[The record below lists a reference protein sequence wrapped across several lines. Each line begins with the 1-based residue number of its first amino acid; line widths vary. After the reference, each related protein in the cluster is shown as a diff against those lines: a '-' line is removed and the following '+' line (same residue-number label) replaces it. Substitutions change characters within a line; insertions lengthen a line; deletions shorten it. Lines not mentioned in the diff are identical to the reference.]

1 MNECHIDLELSP
13 RDRLMNGFA
22 YAIAEKGYIDTTIAD
37 IVRYA
42 RVSKRTFYQHFVDKK
57 DCLLHCY
64 HETSLNSLEG
74 VQAAIDH
81 ARGLSDDLQQHL
93 QHGVMAFLTYMRVR
107 PRYMQILMSEV
118 LLVDQNGIQLRRD
131 IMNRFSHLLQH
142 IVTGLPFSDMQ
153 FDRQPP
159 LITTA
164 MVGAINELVLVA
176 FEHNQPEMFD
186 SIQDTI
192 HGMLLSLLQHSETT

>member
-64 HETSLNSLEG
+64 HET
-74 VQAAIDH
+74 
-81 ARGLSDDLQQHL
+81 
-93 QHGVMAFLTYMRVR
+93 
-107 PRYMQILMSEV
+107 
-118 LLVDQNGIQLRRD
+118 
-131 IMNRFSHLLQH
+131 
-142 IVTGLPFSDMQ
+142 
-153 FDRQPP
+153 
-159 LITTA
+159 
-164 MVGAINELVLVA
+164 
-176 FEHNQPEMFD
+176 
-186 SIQDTI
+186 
-192 HGMLLSLLQHSETT
+192 LSLIHI